1 MVGEDRER
9 EEARNRLRAG
19 AFPQQEAEVTGK
31 IFPWAFSIT
40 RTHCVSE
47 DVFLVDMEGKCRPSL
62 PM

>member
-9 EEARNRLRAG
+9 EEALNRLRAG

-31 IFPWAFSIT
+31 IFPRAFS
-40 RTHCVSE
+40 RAHSLCQRERV
-47 DVFLVDMEGKCRPSL
+47 LGRPGGKVCLSL